1 MFVYGTNL
9 SSFIMLHIYICAVN
23 RNNLYVVVSVSSLF
37 FSLKAYTYKKNSLW
51 RKWEKEWECMFEADG
66 QMRKWTK
73 RSISDAV
80 TVARHDRHF
89 LDIDHEWQ
97 VPGTII
103 IIIIIIIAIIFN
115 MGFQGHEQ
123 KKEDRQC
130 HIKQ

>member
-1 MFVYGTNL
+1 MAMCMFVYGTNL
-9 SSFIMLHIYICAVN
+9 SSFIMLHIRICAVK

-37 FSLKAYTYKKNSLW
+37 FSLKAYTYKKKFSL
-51 RKWEKEWECMFEADG
+51 KK
-66 QMRKWTK
+66 MRERMGMHVWSRWTNVNEQK

-103 IIIIIIIAIIFN
+103 IIIIAIIIN
-115 MGFQGHEQ
+115 MGFQGHEI
-123 KKEDRQC
+123 EE
-130 HIKQ
+130 IKWIDD